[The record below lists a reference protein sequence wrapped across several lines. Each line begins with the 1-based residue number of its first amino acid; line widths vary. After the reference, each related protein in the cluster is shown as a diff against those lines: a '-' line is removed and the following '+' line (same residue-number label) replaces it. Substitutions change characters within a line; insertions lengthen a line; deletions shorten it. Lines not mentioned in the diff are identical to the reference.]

1 MSANDVQVG
10 GAHYKGTAMQPWDFI
25 VSNGLGYLEGNVVKY
40 VTRHRAK
47 NGIQDLQKA
56 QHYLA
61 KLIEVETARLAAE
74 VATGADQGGT

>member
-1 MSANDVQVG
+1 
-10 GAHYKGTAMQPWDFI
+10 MQPWDFI

-61 KLIEVETARLAAE
+61 KLIEVETARLAAV